1 MSGDEDWEG
10 YDLEIYLYE
19 DRFGVDANVYLGTLE
34 NIVPFQVYT
43 VSESVPAEWRTC
55 DPAELYFYGYY
66 DLTSSFESCRFVPE
80 NILEDAGCGA
90 VTSPAEGDV
99 VELAMNTITWTLDD
113 EVWDGW
119 NVELYLYQEL
129 SLWPDPYWYLGDA
142 LATSHELSVDLGAL
156 GVSTS
161 ADSTWY
167 VAVYWRFGY
176 VFTSQALPESGRFTL
191 DDVLESIC
199 DLSVTWDSGVN
210 LDCCASDGSLRNDLC
225 RLSLAD
231 VSLDVVDF
239 ALDVPYNATMPCL
252 LTAGVNV
259 TGEVTLV
266 YQDSDEVVTYHT
278 AVSVSE
284 SLDFDLRTLDYSKT
298 FQVVDLAD
306 LAFPGPAV
314 SGLVNAILAMEC
326 TADGISAVASI
337 QGSAL
342 IAGYQVAEQTQEVY
356 RYEAISW
363 PDLDAEPTSAPT
375 APGPTAEPTAAPT
388 AAPTASDTEEEEDD
402 GGVEEATTWSVL
414 VTLTFAELMLADWT
428 DDLTSE
434 LLEGISQD
442 LVVALDRVEL
452 LSLVEGSVIAQI
464 QINGFTDQ
472 IEAASVN
479 ISDFSFSL
487 DFGAVQADVGAPIET
502 LLASSQQQGDHY
514 YPEDGSNNI
523 GWIIGGTVVGL
534 LIVGYCYYVNA
545 KPPEKEKEFGG
556 DSIKRNKQKY
566 TVDSD
571 SDPDSDTDVKP
582 GEVAIAMPP
591 QPDSDMSSSDEDE
604 MVELVEVE
612 AAPPPPGADDDT
624 SSDEEDVTPVAP
636 APQPGTDSDS
646 SSDEEDKAQVAASPQ
661 PVEESDSSESE
672 IEEIKSVAK
681 PKIQLVSAR
690 KSWIAKKPDQQLSF
704 EEDDIIRVIKVTGKW
719 DLGCL
724 FLSDT
729 YPIDNKARYFPSNYV
744 TELDEEDTEEA
755 CMAHKER
762 EEYYRRMRDESDSSD
777 SDSD

>member
-1 MSGDEDWEG
+1 MWKGHMTRTTSSWTSIVSVCFVFFSLLVVSLGSCSSVLYRVRSCVFCFHVSGDEDWEG

-388 AAPTASDTEEEEDD
+388 AAPTAPAPTAAPTPPPYIAPNNMCYWQNREPGTEQCFD
-402 GGVEEATTWSVL
+402 
-414 VTLTFAELMLADWT
+414 
-428 DDLTSE
+428 
-434 LLEGISQD
+434 
-442 LVVALDRVEL
+442 
-452 LSLVEGSVIAQI
+452 VEGTHDA
-464 QINGFTDQ
+464 NNL
-472 IEAASVN
+472 E
-479 ISDFSFSL
+479 L
-487 DFGAVQADVGAPIET
+487 DI
-502 LLASSQQQGDHY
+502 
-514 YPEDGSNNI
+514 
-523 GWIIGGTVVGL
+523 
-534 LIVGYCYYVNA
+534 YC
-545 KPPEKEKEFGG
+545 K
-556 DSIKRNKQKY
+556 
-566 TVDSD
+566 
-571 SDPDSDTDVKP
+571 
-582 GEVAIAMPP
+582 
-591 QPDSDMSSSDEDE
+591 
-604 MVELVEVE
+604 
-612 AAPPPPGADDDT
+612 
-624 SSDEEDVTPVAP
+624 
-636 APQPGTDSDS
+636 
-646 SSDEEDKAQVAASPQ
+646 
-661 PVEESDSSESE
+661 
-672 IEEIKSVAK
+672 
-681 PKIQLVSAR
+681 
-690 KSWIAKKPDQQLSF
+690 
-704 EEDDIIRVIKVTGKW
+704 
-719 DLGCL
+719 CL
-724 FLSDT
+724 FCFLFFT
-729 YPIDNKARYFPSNYV
+729 CCLFGV
-744 TELDEEDTEEA
+744 L
-755 CMAHKER
+755 
-762 EEYYRRMRDESDSSD
+762 
-777 SDSD
+777 